1 MTGSTCFAQ
10 DMRTLG
16 LRVMEPRIIKTDE
29 QHRIFLA
36 EVERLAT
43 LDFDPESTQ
52 GLRLELLAKL
62 VEDYEKTRFAF
73 AKPDPIDAILF
84 RMEQQ
89 GLKQKDIAP
98 YLGGKNRASEVLSR
112 KRSLTLPM
120 IRSLYEKLDI
130 PPGLLIREP
139 AAEYRVT
146 GAVKR
151 PTVMVRSDPEYTGF
165 EGFLPLRS
173 VLENLSLIP
182 GKPGIYVVV
191 RKNRSRARFNSRSA
205 AGRFKDRDPTHPV
218 EKLKEKWVPGATVV
232 YIGKAGPAASRSLRK
247 RIRELV
253 QFGSG
258 KPVAHWGG
266 RALWQLQGIWGAQI
280 AWKTTASDPRDAERQ
295 MIKEFVLRFGRLP
308 YANFRR

>member
-1 MTGSTCFAQ
+1 
-10 DMRTLG
+10 MR
-16 LRVMEPRIIKTDE
+16 VIEPRIIKTDE

-43 LDFDPESTQ
+43 LDLDPESIQ

-62 VEDYEKTRFAF
+62 VEDYEKSRFSF
-73 AKPDPIDAILF
+73 AKPDPIDAIVF

-120 IRSLYEKLDI
+120 IRSLCEKLDI

-146 GAVKR
+146 RAVKR
-151 PTVMVRSDPEYTGF
+151 PTVKVRSHPEYAAF

-173 VLENLSLIP
+173 VLKNLSQIP
-182 GKPGIYVVV
+182 AKPGIYIVV
-191 RKNRSRARFNSRSA
+191 RTSRSRAKFISRSA
-205 AGRFKDRDPTHPV
+205 AGRFKGRDPTSPI

-266 RALWQLQGIWGAQI
+266 RALWQWEEIWDARV
-280 AWKTTASDPRDAERQ
+280 AWKPIAGDPRNAERR
-295 MIKEFVLRFGRLP
+295 MIKEFELRFGRLP
-308 YANFRR
+308 FANFRR

>member
-1 MTGSTCFAQ
+1 MKA
-10 DMRTLG
+10 L
-16 LRVMEPRIIKTDE
+16 EPRIIKTDE
-29 QHRIFLA
+29 QHRLFLA

-43 LDFDPESTQ
+43 RDVDPESAQ

-139 AAEYRVT
+139 AAKYK
-146 GAVKR
+146 VKR
-151 PTVMVRSDPEYTGF
+151 A
-165 EGFLPLRS
+165 
-173 VLENLSLIP
+173 
-182 GKPGIYVVV
+182 
-191 RKNRSRARFNSRSA
+191 AR
-205 AGRFKDRDPTHPV
+205 RFKV
-218 EKLKEKWVPGATVV
+218 
-232 YIGKAGPAASRSLRK
+232 K
-247 RIRELV
+247 R
-253 QFGSG
+253 
-258 KPVAHWGG
+258 
-266 RALWQLQGIWGAQI
+266 
-280 AWKTTASDPRDAERQ
+280 
-295 MIKEFVLRFGRLP
+295 
-308 YANFRR
+308 

>member
-1 MTGSTCFAQ
+1 
-10 DMRTLG
+10 
-16 LRVMEPRIIKTDE
+16 MEPRIIKTDE
-29 QHRIFLA
+29 QHRQFLA
-36 EVERLAT
+36 EVERLAV
-43 LDFDPESTQ
+43 LDLDPESAQ

-151 PTVMVRSDPEYTGF
+151 PAVKVRSHPEHAGF

-182 GKPGIYVVV
+182 GKSGVYVVV
-191 RKNRSRARFNSRSA
+191 WTSRSRTQFNPRSA
-205 AGRFKDRDPTHPV
+205 AGRFKGRNPTHLV
-218 EKLKEKWVPGATVV
+218 EMLKEKWVPGATVV
-232 YIGKAGPAASRSLRK
+232 YIGKAGPASSRSLRK

-253 QFGSG
+253 RFGSG

-266 RALWQLQGIWGAQI
+266 RALWQLEGIWDAQI
-280 AWKTTASDPRDAERQ
+280 AWKPTAGDPRNVERQ
-295 MIKEFVLRFGRLP
+295 MIKEFVTQFGRLP